1 MHLTQ
6 IAKDNTSTSAGSTL
20 FSDAERIRH
29 RTHALNSSGKTGSDE
44 PVPVF
49 PLP

>member
-1 MHLTQ
+1 MYLTQ
-6 IAKDNTSTSAGSTL
+6 IAKDHTSTSAGSTL

-29 RTHALNSSGKTGSDE
+29 LTPALNSSAETGSDE